1 MYSNLLSKCRNPS
14 ESKKKQKLFNEFE
27 KRKNIPNANTM
38 RKTNNNVVLFTLSK
52 NRIKKQQK
60 RYEQNVIQV

>member
-1 MYSNLLSKCRNPS
+1 
-14 ESKKKQKLFNEFE
+14 
-27 KRKNIPNANTM
+27 M

-60 RYEQNVIQV
+60 QHEQNVIQV